1 MAKITAMPSQDII
14 DGYKG
19 TLDFY
24 VHRGINCVRKWPASP
39 GKIRSQAVMAQ
50 WPIFSNA
57 SRLWNQL
64 TPAARQPYVAMA
76 VSTNLT
82 ARDVFTKSYISGLFS
97 WYTPPDDLPP
107 DGP

>member
-1 MAKITAMPSQDII
+1 MAKLTALPSLAII

-19 TLDFY
+19 VIDFY
-24 VHRGINCVRKWPASP
+24 IHRGIPCARKWPTSP
-39 GKIRSQAVMAQ
+39 GRIRSEAVMAQ
-50 WPIFSNA
+50 WPVFSNA
-57 SRLWNQL
+57 SRLWTQL
-64 TPAARQPYVAMA
+64 TPAARQPYVDMA

-82 ARDVFTKSYISGLFS
+82 PRDIFTKSYISGMFS